1 MELYAG
7 LIEFNW
13 TLVFIW
19 LTVITLYF
27 IMKHFFFEKVHNFM
41 VARENAVKESF
52 ENAEQVNLLANEKMD
67 KYDKKIAE
75 LESEGREIIRNAKI
89 KADQRAE
96 SIIDET
102 NVKVEQ
108 MLKRAQEEIDRE
120 KEKAIVEMREQIAA
134 MAIFAAEKIIERQ
147 LDMSGQEELLAGI
160 LDEAGRVSWRN

>member
-52 ENAEQVNLLANEKMD
+52 ENGEQVNLLANEKMD

-120 KEKAIVEMREQIAA
+120 KAKAIVEMREQIAA

>member
-41 VARENAVKESF
+41 VSRENAVKESF

-120 KEKAIVEMREQIAA
+120 KAKAIVEMREQIAA

>member
-13 TLVFIW
+13 TLVFRW

-41 VARENAVKESF
+41 MARENAVKESF
-52 ENAEQVNLLANEKMD
+52 DNAEHANLLANEKMD

-120 KEKAIVEMREQIAA
+120 KAKAIVEMREQIAA

>member
-1 MELYAG
+1 LELYAG

-120 KEKAIVEMREQIAA
+120 KAKAIVEMREQIAA

>member
-1 MELYAG
+1 
-7 LIEFNW
+7 
-13 TLVFIW
+13 
-19 LTVITLYF
+19 
-27 IMKHFFFEKVHNFM
+27 
-41 VARENAVKESF
+41 
-52 ENAEQVNLLANEKMD
+52 VNLLANEKMD

-120 KEKAIVEMREQIAA
+120 KAKAIVEMREQIAA

>member
-120 KEKAIVEMREQIAA
+120 KAKAIVEMREQIAA

>member
-108 MLKRAQEEIDRE
+108 MLKRAQQEIDRE
-120 KEKAIVEMREQIAA
+120 KAKAIVEMREQIAA

-160 LDEAGRVSWRN
+160 LDEARRVSWRN

>member
-13 TLVFIW
+13 TLDFIW
-19 LTVITLYF
+19 LTLITLYF

-102 NVKVEQ
+102 IVMVEL

-120 KEKAIVEMREQIAA
+120 KAKAIVEMREQIAA

>member
-120 KEKAIVEMREQIAA
+120 KAKAIVEMREQIAA
-134 MAIFAAEKIIERQ
+134 MAIFAAEKIIELQ